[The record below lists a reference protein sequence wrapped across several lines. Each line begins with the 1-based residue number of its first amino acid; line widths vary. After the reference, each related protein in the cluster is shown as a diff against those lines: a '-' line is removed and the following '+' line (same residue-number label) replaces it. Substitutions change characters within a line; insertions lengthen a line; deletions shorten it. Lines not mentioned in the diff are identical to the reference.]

1 MMKKWIKNI
10 GIFTTLVL
18 MLIGNSYVLN
28 AKSIEQDDVNIS
40 ISIETQHDEIDITGT
55 ISNQSDTQITNAKLE
70 LTIPDKWDLKE
81 GNLIIEDIELDAH
94 SSYQT
99 KLTLENTDKLSE
111 IVEENIIENKDDTNK
126 EESNPQKD
134 DDTKTED
141 SLTNKETKKEPTT
154 SDKQTNTTVENT
166 PIDESNTEVESTS
179 KNQTSTPQEMVPT
192 ADHTHLGLWI
202 GLFIGSALGMI
213 LLWKYRKLAKIFL
226 CLALYIGLLPHDVFA
241 AESEHV
247 ISLEE
252 QITIEGT
259 TYRVSMKFQYTA
271 KEDSEAVA
279 ELSDDI
285 AALYGIDASIKDYDQ
300 DGLTN
305 IFEIDVLGTHPA
317 KKDSDENGILDSDE
331 DLDQDGY
338 SNIQEI
344 EIGTDPTN
352 KDSDKDGL
360 NDFDEIETYL
370 SNPLNPDSD
379 EDNLSDSDEILLG
392 LNPLKA
398 KSDDQHL
405 DSERLIT
412 QSLQEENIE
421 DGLRINNII
430 LPSLTLTTTG
440 NINKRIFMDV
450 YDVYAFG
457 DSRSLIGKPIEIK
470 GDQLG
475 EGTLTFTSQQI
486 LTEYIICQ
494 YKDEQTL
501 YLNTSYDYETNSL
514 STSIKEA
521 GIYFVLDAATLLNEL
536 SGNTFIKEPIATQSI
551 ATINDNA
558 MAQADIAFVLDT
570 TYSMEENINH
580 VKNNIVTF
588 TKALN
593 AQNVSIG
600 LSLVD
605 YQDLKADGI
614 DSTKV
619 HQNQNT
625 TWIYDLNT
633 YQTMITNLSLGGG
646 GDVPECA
653 VDALETTRQ
662 LSYRPSATKWLVLV
676 TDATY
681 KVDNRFGID
690 SLAEE
695 VELLKQSGIKC
706 IVVSSKDTK
715 EQYRPLYEQTGGTW
729 IDIYDD
735 FQLTLKQLA
744 KEIAD
749 DIYQEGHWIYLEGPI
764 PIPVCLEAEPKAGS
778 TTDTDK
784 DGIYDIHE
792 LGDVV
797 EMSASDLQQL
807 ITQAGIVLPEGVDYT
822 NIKMYQYKSNP
833 VEKDTDFDGR
843 EDGIDPK
850 PKDNNFKATMHYSSD
865 DTPKTCQIE
874 FTMDYRQLI
883 DGNPNVYSKDLSNLS
898 VLYSSDIYDGL
909 YIEFTDG
916 LTGGSDNPTIFASM
930 LGLNDVQN
938 YHINGSDYGVDIDD
952 QTQFLVG
959 HRKVTYQGSESEVII
974 VSVRGT
980 NGTNAEWSSNF
991 DVGADTSDYYNAVE
1005 ASHPH
1010 WKNKSHHKGFDVASN
1025 RVYDKLK
1032 AYINQYVDT
1041 SLPVKILINGHSRGA
1056 AIANILAKDLVDDTS
1071 YQVNAYTF
1079 ACPNTTTA
1087 TNTANYPMIF
1097 NVINTD
1103 DMIPYMPL
1111 TQWGF
1116 NRYGIN
1122 KSISVAQYY
1131 EDSIGEYDEGTFEW
1145 LCGYDYND
1153 DSLTQNTLSKIV
1165 KIANTREDFY
1175 RYTDE
1180 EVTKVWEDDL
1190 GHITYNGAVEE
1201 YNQLTTDL
1209 TNEKLLRFCSLSIQS
1224 GFLHHVEIHYCPA
1237 YLMQTLANMV
1247 TSVGPLLGRDVAGRF
1262 ADAKTAFVASS
1273 GKVVIGGMTHPHM
1286 QPTYYLIV
1294 RNNFN
1299 SLP

>member
-1 MMKKWIKNI
+1 MKKWIKI
-10 GIFTTLVL
+10 TAIFSTLLL
-18 MLIGNSYVLN
+18 MLVGNSYVLN
-28 AKSIEQDDVNIS
+28 AKSIENDDVS
-40 ISIETQHDEIDITGT
+40 ITITVAQDQDNIDITGT
-55 ISNQSDTQITNAKLE
+55 ISNQSDEQITNGTLE
-70 LTIPDKWDLKE
+70 ITIPNEWKLKE
-81 GNLIIEDIELDAH
+81 GNLMAEDIVLDAH
-94 SSYQT
+94 KSYQT
-99 KLTLENTDKLSE
+99 EITVKNEDKPSE
-111 IVEENIIENKDDTNK
+111 VVEENVINNDDHSNKEDSLVDKEKEEIKKEPLSSDDQTLIKEDISIDDTNTK
-126 EESNPQKD
+126 INQDIEKPTQNPQA
-134 DDTKTED
+134 TTQ
-141 SLTNKETKKEPTT
+141 ETVPT
-154 SDKQTNTTVENT
+154 SDN
-166 PIDESNTEVESTS
+166 
-179 KNQTSTPQEMVPT
+179 
-192 ADHTHLGLWI
+192 THLTLWI
-202 GLFIGSALGMI
+202 GLFIGSVLGI
-213 LLWKYRKLAKIFL
+213 IVLWKYRKLIKLFL
-226 CLALYIGLLPHDVFA
+226 CLALLIGLLPQDVFA
-241 AESEHV
+241 QDTTQV
-247 ISLEE
+247 INIEE
-252 QITIEGT
+252 QITIDDT
-259 TYRVSMKFQYTA
+259 TYTVSMKFQYA
-271 KEDSEAVA
+271 IKENNEQVE
-279 ELSDDI
+279 ELSEDV
-285 AALYGIDASIKDYDQ
+285 AALYGIDPSIKDYDQ
-300 DGLTN
+300 DGLSNLT
-305 IFEIDVLGTHPA
+305 EIDMLGTHPA
-317 KKDSDENGILDSDE
+317 KKDTDENGILDGDE

-338 SNIQEI
+338 SNIHEI
-344 EIGTDPTN
+344 EIGTNPTN

-360 NDFDEIETYL
+360 NDFEEIETYQ
-370 SNPLNPDSD
+370 SNPLKADSD
-379 EDNLSDSDEILLG
+379 DDTLSDGDEILLG
-392 LNPLKA
+392 LNPLKV

-405 DSERLIT
+405 DSERLFT
-412 QSLQEENIE
+412 QTLQEDNIE
-421 DGLRINNII
+421 DGLRIDNVT

-440 NINKRIFMDV
+440 NINRRIFIDV
-450 YDVYAFG
+450 YNEYAFG
-457 DSRSLIGKPIEIK
+457 DSRSLIGKPIEVK
-470 GDQLG
+470 GKQLG
-475 EGTLTFTSQQI
+475 EGTLTFTSPQS
-486 LTEYIICQ
+486 LAKYIICQ
-494 YKDEQTL
+494 YKDDKTL
-501 YLNTSYDYETNSL
+501 YLDTNYDFDTNSL
-514 STSIKEA
+514 STIISEA
-521 GIYFVLDAATLLNEL
+521 GVYFVLDATTLYNEL
-536 SGNTFIKEPIATQSI
+536 SGNTFINEPIATQSV
-551 ATINDNA
+551 AMTDNA

-593 AQNVSIG
+593 AKNVSIG

-619 HQNQNT
+619 HQHQNA
-625 TWIYDLNT
+625 TWIYDVNT
-633 YQTMITNLSLGGG
+633 YQNMITNLSLGGG

-653 VDALETTRQ
+653 IDALETTRQ
-662 LSYRPSATKWLVLV
+662 LDYRPSATKWLVLV
-676 TDATY
+676 SDATY
-681 KVDNRFGID
+681 KVDNRYGIA

-729 IDIYDD
+729 IDIYDN

-749 DIYQEGHWIYLEGPI
+749 DIYQEGNWVYLEGPI

-778 TTDTDK
+778 TVDTDK

-792 LGDVV
+792 LGNIV
-797 EMSASDLQQL
+797 EMSASELHQL
-807 ITQAGIVLPEGVDYT
+807 ITQAGVVLPEGVDST

-833 VEKDTDFDGR
+833 VERDTDFDGH
-843 EDGIDPK
+843 EDGMDPK
-850 PKDNNFKATMHYSSD
+850 PKDNHFKATMHYSSD
-865 DTPKTCQIE
+865 DAPKTCQIE

-883 DGNPNVYSKDLSNLS
+883 DGNPNVYSKDLSTLS
-898 VLYSSDIYDGL
+898 ILYSSDIYEGL
-909 YIEFTDG
+909 HIEFTDG

-930 LGLNDVQN
+930 LGLNNVQN
-938 YHINGSDYGVDIDD
+938 YHINGNDYGVDIDD

-959 HRKVTYQGSESEVII
+959 HRKVTYQGSENEVII

-991 DVGADTSDYYNAVE
+991 DVGADTTDYYRAVGV
-1005 ASHPH
+1005 SHPH
-1010 WKNKSHHKGFDVASN
+1010 WKNKAHHKGFDVASN

-1041 SLPVKILINGHSRGA
+1041 SLPVHILINGHSRGA
-1056 AIANILAKDLVDDTS
+1056 AIANILAKDLVDETS
-1071 YQVNAYTF
+1071 YHVTAYTY
-1079 ACPNTTTA
+1079 ACPNTTTS
-1087 TNTANYPMIF
+1087 TNTSSYPMIF

-1116 NRYGIN
+1116 SRYGIN
-1122 KSISVAQYY
+1122 KTISISQYY
-1131 EDSIGEYDEGTFEW
+1131 EDSVGGYDEGTFEW

-1153 DSLTQNTLSKIV
+1153 DSLTQDTLSKIV

-1201 YNQLTTDL
+1201 YNELTTAL

-1224 GFLHHVEIHYCPA
+1224 GLLHHVEIHYCPA

-1286 QPTYYLIV
+1286 QPSYYLIV

-1299 SLP
+1299 PLP